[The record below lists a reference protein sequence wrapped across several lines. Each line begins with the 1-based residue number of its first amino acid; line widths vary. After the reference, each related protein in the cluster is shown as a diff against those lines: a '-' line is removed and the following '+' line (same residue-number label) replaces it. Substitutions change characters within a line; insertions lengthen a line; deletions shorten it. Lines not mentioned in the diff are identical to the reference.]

1 MPPPSSVVLEK
12 HYVERHDPKMGIM
25 HETIGELPGPGK
37 EMYQS
42 KL

>member
-1 MPPPSSVVLEK
+1 
-12 HYVERHDPKMGIM
+12 M

-42 KL
+42 KLQNGYKHQSYDEFKFMIKGGEDN